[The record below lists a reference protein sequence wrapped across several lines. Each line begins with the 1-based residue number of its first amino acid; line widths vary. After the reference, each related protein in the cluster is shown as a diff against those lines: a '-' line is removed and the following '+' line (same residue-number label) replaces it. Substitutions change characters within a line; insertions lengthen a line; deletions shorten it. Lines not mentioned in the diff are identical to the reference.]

1 MVRRGITSL
10 KQTTD
15 NGIRERLFAAKGIG
29 IALVVI
35 GHVDLGVLQPASWT
49 AIREIIYTF
58 HMPLFM
64 VVSGILFAM
73 TQKQIASLSEYHAFL
88 KKKAARLLV
97 PYATI
102 TMVLLAVKLAA
113 SAFFT
118 LSRPVAGNLLY
129 FVFLNPLGGFS
140 NILWFI
146 YTLFV
151 IFLLF
156 PVLRFSVK
164 NDLVLMAV
172 TILLSLFPWTQAF
185 CLDQAFLHLPFFTAG
200 YVLYRMSFFD
210 ELRPLAG
217 IATPLVIYVF
227 VFALRSHVSGSF
239 AASRAISILLGVTG
253 GLACITAA
261 AYSLYGPPVLSR
273 MMTILGVSA
282 TGIYLLHTIAMG
294 AVKIFLTQVMQYG
307 ESAFLPIAVAMAAAG
322 LALPLIIERYV
333 IRRSSVASRLILGV
347 KGSSHAG

>member
-1 MVRRGITSL
+1 
-10 KQTTD
+10 
-15 NGIRERLFAAKGIG
+15 
-29 IALVVI
+29 
-35 GHVDLGVLQPASWT
+35 
-49 AIREIIYTF
+49 
-58 HMPLFM
+58 
-64 VVSGILFAM
+64 
-73 TQKQIASLSEYHAFL
+73 
-88 KKKAARLLV
+88 
-97 PYATI
+97 
-102 TMVLLAVKLAA
+102 LAVKLAA
-113 SAFFT
+113 SIFFA

-156 PVLRFSVK
+156 PILRLLVK

-172 TILLSLFPWTQAF
+172 TILLSLFPWPQAF

-210 ELRPLAG
+210 EVRPLAG
-217 IATPLVIYVF
+217 IAAPLVIYLSVF
-227 VFALRSHVSGSF
+227 VLRSHAGSF

-253 GLACITAA
+253 GLGCITAA
-261 AYSLYGPPVLSR
+261 AYSLCGPPFLSR